1 MCDCGS
7 KGCEHYCGKC
17 GGMIWGLLG
26 VLILIN
32 AFVWP
37 QWAGIDGWMAFF
49 GILLIIAGVWKSLMP
64 GCKCHSQSKC
74 CEESKDAAKEVVIP
88 AENSKA
94 PSIELPK
101 AHKKKK

>member
-7 KGCEHYCGKC
+7 NCGSERYCGKC

-37 QWAGIDGWMAFF
+37 QWTGIDGWMAFF
-49 GILLIIAGVWKSLMP
+49 GILFIVAGVWKSLMP
-64 GCKCHSQSKC
+64 GCKCHSSGKC
-74 CEESKDAAKEVVIP
+74 CEEKESVKES
-88 AENSKA
+88 AETPKE

-101 AHKKKK
+101 MHHKKRK